1 MLLSN
6 GTELVYRV
14 RAHPRARHVR
24 IVVSR
29 RHGLVITIPRGFDRG
44 RIPEILE
51 QKRSW
56 VERTLSRLP
65 MKPEPYRPPERIAL
79 SAIGEE
85 WTVAYE
91 QGNPGRVRLVQRR
104 DRTLFVSGAIDRPEA
119 VRKVLERWLR
129 IQARQHLV
137 PWLCRTAAELG
148 FEVRGVTVR
157 TQRTLWGSCS
167 HRNTISLNAR
177 LLFLPPDLV
186 RYVFVHELV
195 HIPHPD
201 HSRKFWQAVAVHVPD
216 YRDRLKE
223 LRPRMESLAI

>member
-14 RAHPRARHVR
+14 RVHSRARHVR

-29 RHGLVITIPRGFDRG
+29 RHGLVITVPRGFDRS
-44 RIPEILE
+44 RIPGILE

-56 VERTLSRLP
+56 IERTLSRQP
-65 MKPEPYRPPERIAL
+65 VQPEPYRPPERVEL

-85 WTVAYE
+85 WTVKYVNGDAGQVKLVR
-91 QGNPGRVRLVQRR
+91 QG
-104 DRTLFVSGAIDRPEA
+104 DRSLLVSGAVDRPNL
-119 VRKVLERWLR
+119 VRRVLEWWLT

-137 PWLCRTAAELG
+137 PWLQRTATELG
-148 FEVRGVTVR
+148 FEPKAVTVR

-167 HRNTISLNAR
+167 HRHTISLNAR
-177 LLFLPPDLV
+177 LLLLPPDLV

-195 HIPHPD
+195 HIRHPN
-201 HSRKFWQAVAVHVPD
+201 HALKFWQAVAVYVPD
-216 YRDRLKE
+216 YRDKLKA
-223 LRPRMESLAI
+223 LRHRMESLAV

>member
-6 GTELVYRV
+6 GTELVYRL

-29 RHGLVITIPRGFDRG
+29 RYGLVIAVPRSFDRN

-51 QKRSW
+51 RKRGW
-56 VERTLSRLP
+56 IERALSRLP
-65 MKPEPYRPPERIAL
+65 VKPEPYRPPARIAL

-85 WTVAYE
+85 WNVKYDR
-91 QGNPGRVRLVQRR
+91 GNPGRVELVQSG
-104 DRTLFVSGAIDRPEA
+104 DRTLLVSGAVDRPDA
-119 VRKVLERWLR
+119 VRRVLEHWLR

-137 PWLCRTAAELG
+137 PWLCRTATELG
-148 FEVRGVTVR
+148 FKLNGVTVR
-157 TQRTLWGSCS
+157 TQRTLWASCS

-177 LLFLPPDLV
+177 LLLLPPDLV

-223 LRPRMESLAI
+223 LKHRMESLAI

>member
-14 RAHPRARHVR
+14 RAHPRARNVR

-29 RHGLVITIPRGFDRG
+29 RHGLVLTIPRGFDRG

-51 QKRSW
+51 QKRNW
-56 VERTLSRLP
+56 IEQVLSRLP

-79 SAIGEE
+79 DAVGEE
-85 WTVAYE
+85 WTVEYE
-91 QGNPGRVRLVQRR
+91 TGDPNRVTLVKRG
-104 DRTLFVSGAIDRPEA
+104 DRALHVSGALGRPEL
-119 VRKVLERWLR
+119 VRRVLERWLT
-129 IQARQHLV
+129 IQARKHLV
-137 PWLCRTAAELG
+137 PWLCRTAVELEFKLNG
-148 FEVRGVTVR
+148 ATVR

-177 LLFLPPDLV
+177 LLLLSPDLV
-186 RYVFVHELV
+186 RYVFVHELM
-195 HIPHPD
+195 HIRHPN

-216 YRDRLKE
+216 YKDK
-223 LRPRMESLAI
+223 LRTLRHRMESLAV

>member
-51 QKRSW
+51 QKRAW
-56 VERTLSRLP
+56 VERTLSRVP
-65 MKPEPYRPPERIAL
+65 MKPEPYRPPERIGL

-91 QGNPGRVRLVQRR
+91 QGPPGRVGLVQRR
-104 DRTLFVSGAIDRPEA
+104 DRNLLVSGAIDHPEA
-119 VRKVLERWLR
+119 VRKVLELWLR
-129 IQARQHLV
+129 IQAKQHLV
-137 PWLCRTAAELG
+137 PWLNRTATELC
-148 FEVRGVTVR
+148 FRLNGVTVR
-157 TQRTLWGSCS
+157 AQRTLWGSCS

-177 LLFLPPDLV
+177 LLLIPPDIV

-195 HIPHPD
+195 HTRHMN
-201 HSRKFWQAVAVHVPD
+201 HSREFWQAVAVHVPD
-216 YRDRLKE
+216 YRERLKE
-223 LRPRMESLAI
+223 LKNRMQSLAI